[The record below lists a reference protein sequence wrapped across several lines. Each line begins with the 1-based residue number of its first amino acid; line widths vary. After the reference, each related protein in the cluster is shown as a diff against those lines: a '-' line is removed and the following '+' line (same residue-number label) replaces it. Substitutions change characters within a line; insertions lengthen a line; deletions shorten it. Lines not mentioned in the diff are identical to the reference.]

1 MSSSTASAACSTSD
15 AGDQNLEHQQSS
27 SGTKTSLKEVEPAP
41 KNLSQAERPNRLVTD
56 DHDQDHHQDHS
67 EEPPPRYIHYSPV
80 QMMTFFAASHHN
92 IFGSA
97 VTAIGDRLLRA
108 ARRRERTSAE
118 VRQEVASVLGIMDR
132 ALSRTTYN
140 LLQMMEATDAKLESM
155 VLNGIPEDFEMDE
168 EEEED
173 EEENEDKGKGSAQN
187 GSSSA
192 AGRHKDD
199 AEK

>member
-1 MSSSTASAACSTSD
+1 MSSCTASAACSTSD

-56 DHDQDHHQDHS
+56 DHQDHS

-80 QMMTFFAASHHN
+80 QMMTFFAASHQN

-155 VLNGIPEDFEMDE
+155 VLNGIPEDFEID

-173 EEENEDKGKGSAQN
+173 EEENEDKGKRSAQN
-187 GSSSA
+187 G
-192 AGRHKDD
+192 
-199 AEK
+199 